1 MASHSGA
8 YGDAAAPSGTDAARV
23 PIGRAL
29 VVTGIVTPYTH
40 MLYEELAVRHGVDL
54 HVFAC
59 SPAEP
64 GRLWQLPAANAYS
77 RRTLRGLR
85 WHRNYVSHL
94 YFNPEIAMAILR
106 LRPDVVLVS
115 DFSPT
120 MIFAAAA
127 ARLRG
132 IPVAITSDTQPATD
146 PGRSSWAHRLA
157 RRAIAPLISAAIGGS
172 AASLEVFRL
181 YRIGDGRMV
190 VCPLAP
196 AWQQEG
202 SVPERQDRPYDLLFS
217 GLVDDRWKGGRHFL
231 ETVRVL
237 HRRGRR
243 PRIRIVGEG
252 PLLPFLKAEIAA
264 LGLEARFDGYLQQS
278 QLAAAY
284 GSAKLLLF
292 PSRGDTWGLVANEA
306 AQCGTPVLISPH
318 AQAAY
323 GLVERFGTGEVLP
336 LDPERWAD
344 AALRYLDDEALW
356 QGASRAGIASA
367 AHFSL
372 ANAADTFMLGLRMAC
387 DGAAPPFADAEI
399 PFEHAEAKPFN
410 GWSNR

>member
-8 YGDAAAPSGTDAARV
+8 KGDTASPPGADTARPPV
-23 PIGRAL
+23 GRAI

-40 MLYEELAVRHGVDL
+40 MLYEELARRHHLDL

-64 GRLWQLPAANAYS
+64 GRLWRLPAASAYS

-85 WHRNYVSHL
+85 WHRSYVSHI
-94 YFNPEIAMAILR
+94 YFNPEIALEILR
-106 LRPDVVLVS
+106 LRPDVVVVS

-120 MIFAAAA
+120 MVFAAAA
-127 ARLRG
+127 ARLRR
-132 IPVAITSDTQPATD
+132 IPVAITSDTDPAND
-146 PGRSSWAHRLA
+146 PGRNSWMHRLA
-157 RRAIAPLISAAIGGS
+157 RRAIAPLVSSAIGGS
-172 AASLEVFRL
+172 AATLDVFRH
-181 YRIGDGRMV
+181 YRIGAGRMV

-196 AWQQEG
+196 AWQHEG
-202 SVPERQDRPYDLLFS
+202 GIVERQDRPYDLLFS

-231 ETVRVL
+231 ETIRAL
-237 HRRGRR
+237 HGRGRR
-243 PRIRIVGEG
+243 PRIRVVGEG

-264 LGLEARFDGYLQQS
+264 LDLEARFDGYLQQS
-278 QLAAAY
+278 QLADVY

-336 LDPERWAD
+336 LDPERWA
-344 AALRYLDDEALW
+344 AAVLRYLDDEALW
-356 QGASRAGIASA
+356 QAASRSGLASA

-372 ANAADTFMLGLRMAC
+372 ANAADTFMLGLRMAH
-387 DGAAPPFADAEI
+387 DGSAAPSADPEI
-399 PFEHAEAKPFN
+399 PFDHVEAKPFN